1 MIVMEPLETIKDV
14 GHHIKSNFLKSVIVT
29 EFERISIHKTQCT
42 LQGELEGKDKH
53 VKDGKFKLQFFELKL
68 YKTCRL

>member
-1 MIVMEPLETIKDV
+1 MKVMEPLEIMKDV

-68 YKTCRL
+68 